1 MEERKTANNTGRRSS
16 INNVMEGSIN
26 VLAGQLRKFNGIKKL
41 SEIMI
46 CDDFFFQMVNYILT
60 KSRRSINELLIIS
73 TFLKTFPHFVNK
85 IQQQKHF

>member
-26 VLAGQLRKFNGIKKL
+26 VLAEQLRKFNGIKKL

-46 CDDFFFQMVNYILT
+46 CDDFFFQMV
-60 KSRRSINELLIIS
+60 K
-73 TFLKTFPHFVNK
+73 
-85 IQQQKHF
+85 